1 MDIEEVFVR
10 ILNMSLTASYVILA
24 VIVLRLLL
32 KKTPKWII
40 CILWCTA
47 AFRLVF
53 PFSLENVLSVFS
65 VIPASDIVTR
75 EILYSQTPTIHSGIS
90 VLNSTVNPVIS
101 ESMAPSA
108 GASVNPMQVAAYIA
122 AIVWLVG
129 VSVLFIYSTF
139 SYAKLKI
146 NIITATKYKD
156 NIYQSER
163 ISSPFMLGIIK
174 PKVYI
179 PYTLKEPEL
188 SHVLRHENAHI
199 IRRDYIVK
207 ALAFII
213 LMIHWFNPLVWIAYI
228 LFSRDIEYACD
239 EKVIKNMSVDQRK
252 SYSEALL
259 SLAIKKGGLKACPLA
274 FGETTVKERVKKALS
289 YKKPALWIIIA
300 TFVACAVTAVCLLT
314 DPISNKKTDHSYEAN
329 NLEQIRDISQY
340 YGTYHPSEVIYVN
353 PLSSFYPFEL
363 DYTPYYTLEKS
374 EFTIITPD
382 DDSSA
387 VIVDMAPLYERSK
400 ITEEEFVALFS
411 IDFGMPDVS
420 GYKNIEQITLT
431 NEYSLFILD
440 DDLWIA
446 DFNGENVWIIYKL
459 QVSEQFSSKM
469 EEESK
474 MLTLDSLINLVE
486 EKGDKLTW
494 SDFGEYEHYDIGSG
508 LYIWQIPIN
517 ESFCVIINGTGP
529 KTEPMFVRLA
539 GLTLDGQITDYS
551 LDLREDNVDIRSF
564 IDGFSDDLRQLKW
577 TYMPH
582 ISSVFPALPISIDM
596 DYSTVEAETDNGSL
610 YIHEKNITENLGS
623 TYSYEYGEK
632 IWWSPLSEGSYETAD
647 ELLAATEDECL
658 LKLKTKDA
666 QGGIICICQINVKRI
681 SDESE
686 LYNIEYSVALADG
699 YNSELALN
707 RSFDSRLGFVISFK

>member
-1 MDIEEVFVR
+1 
-10 ILNMSLTASYVILA
+10 
-24 VIVLRLLL
+24 
-32 KKTPKWII
+32 
-40 CILWCTA
+40 
-47 AFRLVF
+47 
-53 PFSLENVLSVFS
+53 
-65 VIPASDIVTR
+65 
-75 EILYSQTPTIHSGIS
+75 
-90 VLNSTVNPVIS
+90 
-101 ESMAPSA
+101 
-108 GASVNPMQVAAYIA
+108 
-122 AIVWLVG
+122 
-129 VSVLFIYSTF
+129 
-139 SYAKLKI
+139 
-146 NIITATKYKD
+146 
-156 NIYQSER
+156 
-163 ISSPFMLGIIK
+163 
-174 PKVYI
+174 
-179 PYTLKEPEL
+179 
-188 SHVLRHENAHI
+188 
-199 IRRDYIVK
+199 
-207 ALAFII
+207 
-213 LMIHWFNPLVWIAYI
+213 
-228 LFSRDIEYACD
+228 
-239 EKVIKNMSVDQRK
+239 MSVDQRK

-300 TFVACAVTAVCLLT
+300 AFVACAVTVVCLLT

-686 LYNIEYSVALADG
+686 LYNIEYNVALADG